1 MPPDTHPS
9 ASRARAVE
17 RVGQSLELEGLPR
30 MPARVFAFVLTGNQ
44 DTHTAR
50 DLAEGLEASP
60 AAISGAARYLTDNRL
75 LIKERTPG
83 SRADRYRLAQGDLWA
98 TIMQARI
105 PMMEHMLA
113 GIDEA
118 IGLLDR
124 EPADDPGRAR
134 LLETREFFAFMQQDL
149 AGMLERWAVVS
160 SARQPVAP
168 R

>member
-1 MPPDTHPS
+1 MPDSDALATN
-9 ASRARAVE
+9 RAQAVE
-17 RVGQSLELEGLPR
+17 RVGQSLELEGIPR
-30 MPARVFAFVLTGNQ
+30 MPARAFAFVLTGNQ
-44 DTHTAR
+44 DTYAAR

-75 LIKERTPG
+75 LVKERTPG

-98 TIMQARI
+98 TIMRARL
-105 PMMEHMLA
+105 PMMEHMIA

-118 IGLLDR
+118 IDHLAT

-149 AGMLERWAVVS
+149 AGMLDRWAAVRTS
-160 SARQPVAP
+160 R
-168 R
+168 